1 MAPCHAYLRNAP
13 TTFVTNP
20 PLSNPLDV
28 RTVASV
34 LDAVELGVVGLVG
47 DTVIYANDRALLW
60 LGEEGQIAATKLR
73 GWLADAQTD
82 APEVPPTEAPGRHFR
97 VGDRILGFSCFTN
110 ESQGFDAEPTEWIL
124 LRDIT
129 ERLWLRRSTESL
141 AQVNNLGFMLAGITH
156 ELGNPINAIKMAA
169 SVLIERSGQHTAD
182 DREGYFREI
191 YDTARRM
198 QDIVR
203 LMQSFVRADALQISE
218 TDVRASCVAFC
229 SIMDLGGR
237 RGVVVRFSGEARPP
251 EPLLAR
257 VDPAAFRQILL
268 NLFSNA
274 FDAFEKNPLQGET
287 ERSGPNEVTLD
298 AWSTPGRVHVSV
310 TDNGC
315 GMTESQLERLFVPF
329 ASTKSTGT
337 GFGLVIVKKLVT
349 LMGGTIE
356 VSAKHRHGTRI
367 ELVFPSAM
375 IRPDERNA

>member
-1 MAPCHAYLRNAP
+1 MPCFPFQTAPSS
-13 TTFVTNP
+13 FVSNP

-47 DTVIYANDRALLW
+47 ETIIYANDRAVLW
-60 LGEEGQIAATKLR
+60 LGHDGKIAATKLR
-73 GWLADAQTD
+73 AWLADAQTD
-82 APEVPPTEAPGRHFR
+82 APELPSNEAPGRHFR

-110 ESQGFDAEPTEWIL
+110 ESQGFDAQPTEWIL

-156 ELGNPINAIKMAA
+156 ELGNPINAVKMAA
-169 SVLIERSGQHTAD
+169 SVLIERSDQHTPE
-182 DREGYFREI
+182 DRQGYFREI
-191 YDTARRM
+191 YEAARRM

-203 LMQSFVRADALQISE
+203 LMQSFVRVDALQAVE

-229 SIMDLGGR
+229 SIMDLAGR
-237 RGVVVRFSGEARPP
+237 RGVIVRFGGDGRPA
-251 EPLLAR
+251 EPLVAR

-274 FDAFEKNPLQGET
+274 FDAFEPT
-287 ERSGPNEVTLD
+287 DPPTACDCASPATVILD
-298 AWSTPGRVHVSV
+298 AWSTPGRIHISV

-315 GMTESQLERLFVPF
+315 GMTDAQLERLFVPF
-329 ASTKSTGT
+329 ASTKATGT

-356 VSAKHRHGTRI
+356 VSAERGHGTRI
-367 ELVFPSAM
+367 ELVFPSVVN
-375 IRPDERNA
+375 RLDERNA